1 MASSTPK
8 TFAIETQ
15 LATSAVTIHTPS
27 AASEIGVF
35 STLSFYNTNATDP
48 REVTVYRVAA
58 SSTAGTTNILDRQS
72 IAPKSRWICVP
83 AINSTIEFGESIQAV
98 QDAGADVNVNASGS
112 RVLI

>member
-15 LATSAVTIHTPS
+15 LSTTALTIHTPS

-35 STLSFYNTNATDP
+35 STLSFYNTNTTTS
-48 REVTVYRVAA
+48 REVTVYRVK
-58 SSTAGTTNILDRQS
+58 SGGTAGTVNILDRQS
-72 IAPKSRWICVP
+72 IAPQSRWICIP
-83 AINSTIEFGESIQAV
+83 AINSVVEFGEKLQAV
-98 QDAGADVNVNASGS
+98 QDTGTDVNVNASGS